1 MFSVRF
7 SPDDSLVA
15 ASTFNGNVFVVNTGT
30 GAVEHQLGT
39 GTELP
44 VMCVCWRPAGAQ
56 VRRATGAPTSRGAAP
71 ESFPPSGD
79 ESDQS
84 LAISELLRWALGLIA
99 RAVWSSKPSAS
110 NTTRTT
116 YTLPRESPYVQNT

>member
-15 ASTFNGNVFVVNTGT
+15 ASTFTGSVFVVNTRT

-44 VMCVCWRPAGAQ
+44 VMCVRWRPAGAQ
-56 VRRATGAPTSRGAAP
+56 VRRA
-71 ESFPPSGD
+71 
-79 ESDQS
+79 
-84 LAISELLRWALGLIA
+84 
-99 RAVWSSKPSAS
+99 SS
-110 NTTRTT
+110 
-116 YTLPRESPYVQNT
+116 V